1 MPATARITRVA
12 PIAAAILFAAFVIAK
27 GIPTLRHDWNWP
39 IDRAAIPSFAR
50 EAFDGWLPAGLGI
63 PNPHPTTYLISVPIA
78 SAMWLFGPLATLAL
92 LAVAVGYLCMRVVAT
107 LPSEWRCG
115 GGCDNRYWSFCGF
128 QPMGL

>member
-1 MPATARITRVA
+1 MR
-12 PIAAAILFAAFVIAK
+12 K

-50 EAFDGWLPAGLGI
+50 EAFDGWLPAGLGM

-92 LAVAVGYLCMRVVAT
+92 LAAAIAYLCMRVVAA
-107 LPSEWRCG
+107 LPSELESAGRQ
-115 GGCDNRYWSFCGF
+115 RQSVSVSLRSSTRGF
-128 QPMGL
+128 TTKSSRGIS